1 MYSKEV
7 ARRMLRA
14 INIFGKQLNWKPDSA
29 RHPLAP
35 CDYAS
40 SYIALAAH
48 PRTIRQIQQD
58 SSLSLVHS
66 IDYMTSNS
74 SDHKA

>member
-1 MYSKEV
+1 
-7 ARRMLRA
+7 MLHA
-14 INIFGKQLNWKPDSA
+14 IKIFENQLNWKPDSA

-58 SSLSLVHS
+58 SSLSLVHY
-66 IDYMTSNS
+66 IDYMTSNP
-74 SDHKA
+74 SDHTA